1 MTRFLVDGPD
11 DAARTFVFA
20 PGAGGS
26 MASSFMVTIARGIAE
41 HGIRVVRFEFAYMA
55 AGKKRP
61 DPQPVVLDEWRAVV
75 RELGDRRRGGIGG
88 QAIGGPKGGKG
99 ARGVGGG
106 GVVFFGL
113 SLP

>member
-26 MASSFMVTIARGIAE
+26 MASPFMVTIARGIAE
-41 HGIRVVRFEFAYMA
+41 HGMRVVRFEFAYMA

-75 RELGDRRRGGIGG
+75 RALGDRRRLAIGG
-88 QAIGGPKGGKG
+88 QSFGGRMSSMRAGELQ
-99 ARGVGGG
+99 AA
-106 GVVFFGL
+106 GL
-113 SLP
+113 LGYGS

>member
-75 RELGDRRRGGIGG
+75 G
-88 QAIGGPKGGKG
+88 
-99 ARGVGGG
+99 GVGGPGAALFRGAGFRGRKGREG
-106 GVVFFGL
+106 G
-113 SLP
+113 PR